1 MSTAAN
7 RQPILDPQ
15 NLATELVARQRAG
28 DADGMA
34 VLYEPNAVLDC
45 GNGRLAQG
53 REQIRAFYKELIAT
67 GMKFEIAGQRPALV
81 NGDLALTS
89 SLLPN
94 GNVTAEVAHRQSDG
108 TWQWVIDQPSIK

>member
-1 MSTAAN
+1 MSDASN
-7 RQPILDPQ
+7 YQPVFDPQ
-15 NLATELVARQRAG
+15 KLATELVARQRAG

-34 VLYEPNAVLDC
+34 ALYEPNAVLDC

-53 REQIRAFYKELIAT
+53 REQIRAFYEELIAT
-67 GMKFEIAGQRPALV
+67 GVKFQIADQRPALIHS
-81 NGDLALTS
+81 DLALTS

-108 TWQWVIDQPSIK
+108 TWLWVIDQPSIS